1 MIKKISLLLFIVCLI
16 HCNQTFAQ
24 TAIQI
29 EVFDVAQSKVVKSIP
44 LDEDKKNEAIRLVR
58 SIESLFPK
66 INATP
71 RSGIMVKVPFDTTI
85 ILSHILVKDPVKEV
99 IFIFPKG
106 ERPYM
111 VLFNEQK
118 KNAMFYYFKE
128 DATAFLEQL
137 GVTL

>member
-1 MIKKISLLLFIVCLI
+1 MMKKISLLLFIVCLI

-44 LDEDKKNEAIRLVR
+44 LDEDKKNEAVRLVR
-58 SIESLFPK
+58 SVESLFPK

-71 RSGIMVKVPFDTTI
+71 RSGIMVKVPFDTTVN
-85 ILSHILVKDPVKEV
+85 LNNILVKDPVKEV

-111 VLFNEQK
+111 LLFNEQK
-118 KNAMFYYFKE
+118 KNPMFYYFKE
-128 DATAFLEQL
+128 DATPFLEQL
-137 GVTL
+137 RVTL